1 MNTEINNE
9 TVTET
14 KEQVPAI
21 RTDSVVAYLTQL
33 STGLGQL
40 IVGLNTIV
48 TDLNTQVAN
57 INATLQKDSTN
68 G

>member
-33 STGLGQL
+33 STSLNQL
-40 IVGLNTIV
+40 VTGLNTIV
-48 TDLNTQVAN
+48 TDLNMQVDN
-57 INATLQKDSTN
+57 INATLKKDTTN